1 VPLQQLLSWHLLV
14 LVQFLSVALIS
25 EVPQQ
30 TLPLCR
36 RMRDANCMSNSYNGL
51 KQDISPLSSL
61 EIASIISHYLCQFL
75 WTFRDLT
82 STWGDNFAN
91 SHSDCTFDDFAQVFC
106 RWYHKM
112 ETNEQVYMMN
122 LQTIKQIFNEWM
134 EEYYEHILNLA
145 NALEQLGMHHLLTSF
160 FRASLLLYL
169 HVATHRMK

>member
-1 VPLQQLLSWHLLV
+1 
-14 LVQFLSVALIS
+14 
-25 EVPQQ
+25 
-30 TLPLCR
+30 
-36 RMRDANCMSNSYNGL
+36 
-51 KQDISPLSSL
+51 
-61 EIASIISHYLCQFL
+61 
-75 WTFRDLT
+75 
-82 STWGDNFAN
+82 
-91 SHSDCTFDDFAQVFC
+91 
-106 RWYHKM
+106 M